1 MVASNLQTER
11 ENLSD
16 LIFSEANGNNS
27 REEFTILEAERHLL
41 TLGDVV
47 QVSSGATPDEIVKAQ
62 LSGGTTK
69 GVCISR
75 VPLGLVAATQ
85 FLDIATNPTATD
97 TVVVGGQTYTFV
109 ADAGGGSEDDV
120 DIGSDAEGSVDNL
133 IAAINNTVGSAV
145 EWHASTAKNAKVHA
159 VKISATR
166 MQVIAIVPGSAGNA
180 IVCTETFTDTDDAW
194 VAATL
199 LGGKGVVPTKC
210 VVLVRNCVVKKETLN
225 YGGEAVA
232 TVDAALKVLGI
243 DPRSVPA
250 TLATQTT

>member
-16 LIFSEANGNNS
+16 LIFSEANGNLS
-27 REEFTILEAERHLL
+27 REEFTILAAERHLL

-47 QVSSGATPDEIVKAQ
+47 QISSGSIVKAQ

-69 GVCISR
+69 GVNISQ

-85 FLDIATNPTATD
+85 FLDLATQVTADD

-109 ADAGGGSEDDV
+109 ASPSSQDDV
-120 DIGSDAEGSVDNL
+120 DIGSDAEGTLDNL
-133 IAAINNTVGSAV
+133 ISTINGTYSTGQAEGTTV
-145 EWHASTAKNAKVHA
+145 KNANVHA
-159 VKISATR
+159 IKISATR
-166 MQVIAIVPGSAGNA
+166 MQAIAIIPGSAGNA

-225 YGGEAVA
+225 YGGEAAA

-250 TLATQTT
+250 TLDIQTT